1 MKINVYNREGKIV
14 KEISIEDKIL
24 NNPFLSLIHQ
34 EVVSY
39 LSNQRLGTAS
49 TKTRSEVSGG
59 GKRPWRQKGT
69 GRARASS
76 IRSPLWR
83 GGGVIFGPKPRDYHY
98 SLPKKMK
105 KIARRSAFAAKIKE
119 GSVLVVDQIKVEKPK
134 TKEIVNLLKNLKA
147 EGKTLFLLEHLNKS
161 LERSLKNIKD
171 ITFLPWKDLNTYQL
185 INSDHIIISEKE
197 FALLWKNMI
206 LSGIR

>member
-59 GKRPWRQKGT
+59 GKRPWR
-69 GRARASS
+69 R
-76 IRSPLWR
+76 R
-83 GGGVIFGPKPRDYHY
+83 GLVGPELVQFVLLFGEAEESFLAPNRVITIIPFPR
-98 SLPKKMK
+98 
-105 KIARRSAFAAKIKE
+105 R
-119 GSVLVVDQIKVEKPK
+119 
-134 TKEIVNLLKNLKA
+134 
-147 EGKTLFLLEHLNKS
+147 
-161 LERSLKNIKD
+161 
-171 ITFLPWKDLNTYQL
+171 
-185 INSDHIIISEKE
+185 
-197 FALLWKNMI
+197 
-206 LSGIR
+206 

>member
-1 MKINVYNREGKIV
+1 
-14 KEISIEDKIL
+14 
-24 NNPFLSLIHQ
+24 
-34 EVVSY
+34 
-39 LSNQRLGTAS
+39 
-49 TKTRSEVSGG
+49 
-59 GKRPWRQKGT
+59 
-69 GRARASS
+69 
-76 IRSPLWR
+76 
-83 GGGVIFGPKPRDYHY
+83 
-98 SLPKKMK
+98 MK

-147 EGKTLFLLEHLNKS
+147 EGKILFLLEHLNKS

>member
-147 EGKTLFLLEHLNKS
+147 EGKILFLLEHLNKS